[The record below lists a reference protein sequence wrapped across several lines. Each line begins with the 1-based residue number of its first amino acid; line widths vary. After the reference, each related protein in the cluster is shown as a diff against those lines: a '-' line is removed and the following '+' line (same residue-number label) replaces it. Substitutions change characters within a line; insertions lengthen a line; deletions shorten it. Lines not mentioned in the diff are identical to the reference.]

1 MYSDREASLGT
12 AGGPDGHRVAAIL
25 PPEASV
31 VPVYPRET
39 RATASRVEFS
49 TVER

>member
-1 MYSDREASLGT
+1 MYSDRERSLGT
-12 AGGPDGHRVAAIL
+12 AGGAHGHRVVAIL

-49 TVER
+49 TGER